1 MDYYLNNH
9 LPMVGKLFTETKSS
23 EIEKGHSGPM
33 PGSESAYMAAASLY
47 FDKVEDFTSVFAANA
62 ETIAA
67 DFPNYTNVE
76 PIIQISEVLG

>member
-1 MDYYLNNH
+1 MSQAKIKVSVLYPRSENSTFNMDYYLNNH

-23 EIEKGHSGPM
+23 EMEKGHSGPM

-62 ETIAA
+62 K
-67 DFPNYTNVE
+67 P
-76 PIIQISEVLG
+76 